1 MVVKLDS
8 LYSSR
13 DLQLICVKMFINI
26 FYLILLNN
34 KILFYATGC
43 EIFWEET
50 KHPHKCDFLGVVTIA
65 ALIWSCEKCETVPT
79 RCIIF
84 HLFPNATGQNF
95 QTLTKGVFSW

>member
-1 MVVKLDS
+1 MR
-8 LYSSR
+8 R
-13 DLQLICVKMFINI
+13 DVNF
-26 FYLILLNN
+26 
-34 KILFYATGC
+34 
-43 EIFWEET
+43 FWEET